1 MNEINWK
8 LSYIRI
14 ISTQQYSNR
23 SRSSYSM
30 SRIKEISVS
39 DLHRMLRKEDH
50 FELLDIRTPAEIERG
65 VLPNAR
71 TLAMHLIPLKLNYFS
86 ESPRQIVIYCRT
98 GSRSAQVCRFL
109 NQQGINNVISL
120 RGGVVKW
127 AAGGH
132 ALKPEPAEVI
142 T

>member
-1 MNEINWK
+1 
-8 LSYIRI
+8 
-14 ISTQQYSNR
+14 
-23 SRSSYSM
+23 M

-50 FELLDIRTPAEIERG
+50 FELLDIRTPAEVERG
-65 VLPNAR
+65 VLPNAK

-86 ESPRQIVIYCRT
+86 ESSRQIVIYCRT

-132 ALKPEPAEVI
+132 ALDLKPAEAIV
-142 T
+142 

>member
-1 MNEINWK
+1 MP
-8 LSYIRI
+8 
-14 ISTQQYSNR
+14 
-23 SRSSYSM
+23 
-30 SRIKEISVS
+30 RIKEISVS
-39 DLHRMLRKEDH
+39 DLRRMLRKQDH

-65 VLPNAR
+65 VLPNAK
-71 TLAMHLIPLKLNYFS
+71 TLAMHLVPLNLNYFS

-127 AAGGH
+127 ASGGH
-132 ALKPEPAEVI
+132 PLTPQPSGKIE
-142 T
+142 

>member
-1 MNEINWK
+1 MP
-8 LSYIRI
+8 
-14 ISTQQYSNR
+14 
-23 SRSSYSM
+23 
-30 SRIKEISVS
+30 RIKEISVA
-39 DLHRMLRKEDH
+39 DLHRMLSNTDH

-65 VLPNAR
+65 VLPNAV
-71 TLAMHLIPLKLNYFS
+71 TLPMHLVPLNLNYFS

-127 AAGGH
+127 SQGGH
-132 ALKPEPAEVI
+132 PLDPRPRDKVN
-142 T
+142 